1 MSWDG
6 RRAEAMIG
14 AVVLIGM
21 TYDEAEGPRLEQFFG
36 TVMTADEHDGI
47 TLRLDGERAGDIFT
61 LPPDLDAFVPAPA
74 GSYRLRDSSDVV
86 EDPDFTTSWT
96 VTPPKH

>member
-1 MSWDG
+1 MSWDR
-6 RRAEAMIG
+6 RRAEEMIG

-21 TYDEAEGPRLEQFFG
+21 TYDEAQEPRLEQFFG
-36 TVMTADEHDGI
+36 TVMAADERDGI
-47 TLRLDGERAGDIFT
+47 TLRLEGERAGDIFT

-74 GSYRLRDSSDVV
+74 GSYHLRDSSDVV
-86 EDPDFTTSWT
+86 EDPDFTSSWT